1 VFAAPMLLGGP
12 GTVMFPQT
20 IASFFHGASDKWPI
34 GAAFAMIMFVAAI
47 TTVGIF
53 MRIVGGRATRLLA

>member
-1 VFAAPMLLGGP
+1 
-12 GTVMFPQT
+12 MFPQT

-34 GAAFAMIMFVAAI
+34 GAAFAMIMFVAAL

-53 MRIVGGRATRLLA
+53 MKLVGGRGTRLLA